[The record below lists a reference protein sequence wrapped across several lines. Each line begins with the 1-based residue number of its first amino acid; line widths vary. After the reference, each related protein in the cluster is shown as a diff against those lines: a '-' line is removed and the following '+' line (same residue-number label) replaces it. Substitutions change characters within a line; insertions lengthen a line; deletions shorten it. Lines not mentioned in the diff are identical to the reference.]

1 MTDPNNPNSP
11 LAGTPG
17 ADGDATR
24 IGGTAP
30 FGDPSAAPGQVPPY
44 GSGPGFAQYGSPAYG
59 PPGVGAANPFAAPT
73 PGQYGPPG
81 QQYPQPGQQFG
92 QPGQQY
98 PQSGQQYPQP
108 GQQYA
113 QPGQQYAQQQ
123 YAQPTPAYG
132 QQPGQQPG
140 QFGSPQYGSD
150 PFGGAQPT
158 GSSSDKKLP
167 KVLGAVGGV
176 ILAIAVIVLVTGFW
190 LPGWFPKTL
199 SQSAVE
205 DGVKKVLS
213 TDYNIDNVD
222 KVSCPSGQSVSS
234 GKSFTCDLTVGGQ
247 QQKVTITIV
256 DDDGKYEVSRPTS

>member
-1 MTDPNNPNSP
+1 M
-11 LAGTPG
+11 
-17 ADGDATR
+17 
-24 IGGTAP
+24 
-30 FGDPSAAPGQVPPY
+30 
-44 GSGPGFAQYGSPAYG
+44 
-59 PPGVGAANPFAAPT
+59 
-73 PGQYGPPG
+73 
-81 QQYPQPGQQFG
+81 
-92 QPGQQY
+92 
-98 PQSGQQYPQP
+98 
-108 GQQYA
+108 
-113 QPGQQYAQQQ
+113 
-123 YAQPTPAYG
+123 
-132 QQPGQQPG
+132 
-140 QFGSPQYGSD
+140 
-150 PFGGAQPT
+150 
-158 GSSSDKKLP
+158 
-167 KVLGAVGGV
+167 